1 MVTAQITL
9 SNAEGAALQEM
20 TKSTGKTQDAL
31 LHEAVQQFLAPV
43 PPDDR
48 LSLLRQA
55 RGIWKDRTDLPDF
68 RALRAEL
75 DRF

>member
-1 MVTAQITL
+1 MITAQITL
-9 SNAEGAALQEM
+9 SDDESEALRAM
-20 TKSTGKTQDAL
+20 AISTGRTQEAV
-31 LHEAVQQFLAPV
+31 LHEAVQKFLGES

-55 RGIWKDRTDLPDF
+55 RGMWKDRTDLPDL
-68 RALRAEL
+68 RDLRAEM

>member
-9 SNAEGAALQEM
+9 STAEGEALQALTE
-20 TKSTGKTQDAL
+20 TTGKTQDAL
-31 LHEAVQQFLAPV
+31 LHEAVRQFLGST
-43 PPDDR
+43 PPHDR

-68 RALRAEL
+68 QALRAEM